1 MLIASDLNAPRDR
14 SPEENRRPWKN
25 GEEEDGSVVPERL
38 DMLEFGG
45 DVAFEIVLD
54 DEDAEEIGIAAGAE
68 DVPRESGEAKRDEG
82 DGMKEAEGVAPAL
95 GEERPEEN
103 GAAGEN
109 DGGGTFGEY
118 GQAKEETEKKERE
131 PRRSRKNRRVF
142 VSREA
147 QYDGGADHSD
157 GEHAAE
163 GHVRGSSVREAD
175 HADGGWKQ
183 EQQPASRFRAIET

>member
-1 MLIASDLNAPRDR
+1 MALPKT
-14 SPEENRRPWKN
+14 ENRVVSYAKKNDTPWEN
-25 GEEEDGSVVPERL
+25 RDQYDRAVVPERL
-38 DMLEFGG
+38 DVLEFRGE
-45 DVAFEIVLD
+45 VAFEIVLD
-54 DEDAEEIGIAAGAE
+54 YEDAEEIGIAAGAE
-68 DVPRESGEAKRDEG
+68 NVPGESGEAEG
-82 DGMKEAEGVAPAL
+82 GERDGMKEAEGVAPAL
-95 GEERPEEN
+95 GEERPEKN

-131 PRRSRKNRRVF
+131 PRRSRKNRRAF

-147 QYDGGADHSD
+147 QHDGGADHLD
-157 GEHAAE
+157 GEHRTE